1 MIAESPTMPV
11 CLSTLSS
18 IIHPAAMA
26 TNTIDNASAAV
37 CLRSSCFM
45 RTENRVVAAR
55 SRRL

>member
-1 MIAESPTMPV
+1 MPV
-11 CLSTLSS
+11 GLSTLSS